1 MLTLWAKRVV
11 RNLVGWTLVILGV
24 LFGWLPVVQG
34 IAFVVIGL
42 ALADWPGKR
51 RAFRWLRTFRFF
63 RKIDAWSHRRFGFRL
78 PEHRDA
84 RRERKAKTPSAT

>member
-1 MLTLWAKRVV
+1 MIKRWTMGLL
-11 RNLVGWTLVILGV
+11 RNLLGWLLIVVGV

-34 IAFVVIGL
+34 FAFVVLGL

-51 RAFRWLRTFRFF
+51 RTFRWLRTFRFF
-63 RKIDAWSHRRFGFRL
+63 RKIDAWAHRRLGFRL

-84 RRERKAKTPSAT
+84 RRSQNRPGPTH

>member
-1 MLTLWAKRVV
+1 MVKRWSLILL
-11 RNLVGWTLVILGV
+11 RNLAGWVLIVVGV

-34 IAFVVIGL
+34 TAMVVLGL

-51 RAFRWLRTFRFF
+51 RTFRWLRTFRFF
-63 RKIDAWSHRRFGFRL
+63 RRTDAWIHRRFGFRL

-84 RRERKAKTPSAT
+84 RRAPR